1 MECACEAALTAPFTE
16 LDLEIVPG
24 DNGVI
29 TVTVTDDAGDPVDLT
44 GAAITFTVKAD
55 LGEADPGIF
64 QLIVGAGIVLAD
76 QTTSPGVFTVTIPV
90 EDTQPPVLQPGLTY
104 YHRTQ
109 LTLDS
114 VVTTLVGGELI
125 LWR

>member
-1 MECACEAALTAPFTE
+1 MDYAVEAGLTPPFTE
-16 LDLEIVPG
+16 LDMEIVPG
-24 DNGVI
+24 DCGVV

-44 GAAITFTVKAD
+44 DSDITFTVKAD

-64 QLIVGAGIVLAD
+64 QLIVGAGIELAD
-76 QTTSPGVFTVTIPV
+76 QTTSPGVFTVTIPAAN
-90 EDTQPPVLQPGLTY
+90 TTPPALQVGIAY
-104 YHRTQ
+104 QHRTQ
-109 LTLDS
+109 LTLAG